1 MFTGWIRQA
10 ISIDVRLALPF
21 PSRGGWRRRGRRGVR
36 FMADPTERGHAQ
48 ARTPLRATRLSVK
61 PVGPSLLAS
70 FPVLV
75 IYGRSDNRERTVVA
89 HYVPECSPPSF
100 TQDGDMDFFSSED
113 EERRVGC
120 VDQGGAG
127 LAGPVSNRRVCE
139 QQCQRPR
146 GRTLRGQARLG
157 IDASQ
162 SGYCFGAPEKDETVP
177 ASPCARSRGGAPSS
191 GAGVKKPHRTAWRAW
206 EAA

>member
-1 MFTGWIRQA
+1 
-10 ISIDVRLALPF
+10 
-21 PSRGGWRRRGRRGVR
+21 
-36 FMADPTERGHAQ
+36 
-48 ARTPLRATRLSVK
+48 
-61 PVGPSLLAS
+61 
-70 FPVLV
+70 
-75 IYGRSDNRERTVVA
+75 
-89 HYVPECSPPSF
+89 
-100 TQDGDMDFFSSED
+100 MDFFSSED

-177 ASPCARSRGGAPSS
+177 ASPCARSRGGAALPSS
-191 GAGVKKPHRTAWRAW
+191 GAGMKKPHGTAWRAW